1 MKAAIY
7 NTLLNGGV
15 TESSLKFNCPT
26 GNCTFDPI
34 TTLGFCSTCQ
44 DLTATVSS
52 DCSNTCD
59 DGNVNDTFPCSD
71 PHKVPPSKLPN
82 GRTDFS
88 INCSYH
94 RLTPEEDD
102 RRDPNMFGLS
112 LNTKLSCENYES
124 PGSTTPPKK
133 SSARVRSTNMTTAT
147 LEAGSTFLGVP
158 APMIAFARAIAND
171 TLPGLAIKANVTGC
185 ALSMCVQTLN
195 TTVRNGILR
204 QTVTSTWRNDSSN
217 QSAGGVW
224 LTPPTG
230 RNSTKPTGDSSFYID
245 GTSQVALTTFLHT
258 ILTTNVTTTYVPPE
272 LSNDIPIPP
281 PIEYATDIAE
291 ALWITDDLGALM
303 SNLADRMTDTLRGLS
318 RESVSGTAYE
328 LQPRVAVNWGW
339 LILPITLVLLSC
351 VLLIIVIVSSHMHH
365 TAAWKSNSLATLF
378 HGLSTPKDDIAHVA
392 EAHQMKT
399 AAEDR
404 RVQLK
409 LDTDN
414 VLRLLDSQ

>member
-26 GNCTFDPI
+26 GNCKFDPI

-44 DLTATVSS
+44 DLTATVRL

-59 DGNVNDTFPCSD
+59 DGSGNDTLPYSD
-71 PHKVPPSKLPN
+71 SRHVPALKLPN
-82 GRTDFS
+82 GRTDSS

-94 RLTPEEDD
+94 PLTPEEDY
-102 RRDPNMFGLS
+102 RRDTNMFGLS
-112 LNTKLSCENYES
+112 LNTKLSC
-124 PGSTTPPKK
+124 KK
-133 SSARVRSTNMTTAT
+133 SSAWVQSTNMTTAT
-147 LEAGSTFLGVP
+147 LEAGSTFLGVS
-158 APMIAFARAIAND
+158 APITAFARAIAND

-217 QSAGGVW
+217 QSAGGIW

-230 RNSTKPTGDSSFYID
+230 RNSTKPTGDSSFYVD

-258 ILTTNVTTTYVPPE
+258 ILTTKVTTTYVPPE
-272 LSNDIPIPP
+272 LTNDIPIPP

-404 RVQLK
+404 RVQLEF
-409 LDTDN
+409 DTDN

>member
-1 MKAAIY
+1 M
-7 NTLLNGGV
+7 
-15 TESSLKFNCPT
+15 
-26 GNCTFDPI
+26 
-34 TTLGFCSTCQ
+34 
-44 DLTATVSS
+44 
-52 DCSNTCD
+52 CD
-59 DGNVNDTFPCSD
+59 DGKGNNTFPCCD
-71 PHKVPPSKLPN
+71 LDQN
-82 GRTDFS
+82 RTS
-88 INCSYH
+88 EQPTWRTVSYINCSYYQ
-94 RLTPEEDD
+94 LTPDEDD
-102 RRDPNMFGLS
+102 RRDPNGFALW
-112 LNTKLSCENYES
+112 LDTKLSRENNELS
-124 PGSTTPPKK
+124 GSTTPPKK
-133 SSARVRSTNMTTAT
+133 SSTLVQSTNMTTAANET
-147 LEAGSTFLGVP
+147 GSTFISVP

-171 TLPGLAIKANVTGC
+171 TLPGLEIKANITGC

-204 QTVTSTWRNDSSN
+204 QIVTSTWRNDSLN
-217 QSAGGVW
+217 QPAGGIW
-224 LTPPTG
+224 LKPPTS
-230 RNSTKPTGDSSFYID
+230 RNGTKPAGDSSFYID
-245 GTSQVALTTFLHT
+245 GTSQEALTTFLRQV
-258 ILTTNVTTTYVPPE
+258 LTTNVTTTYVPPE
-272 LSNDIPIPP
+272 LTKHIPIPPP

-318 RESVSGTAYE
+318 TESVSGTAYE

-351 VLLIIVIVSSHMHH
+351 VLLIIVIISSHMHH
-365 TAAWKSNSLATLF
+365 TAAWKSNCLATLY

-392 EAHQMKT
+392 EACQMKS